1 MKQVLQYIVS
11 FRGFL
16 YELSHVIAMHD
27 IRRSQYNEILQWEF

>member
-16 YELSHVIAMHD
+16 DELSHLIAMHD
-27 IRRSQYNEILQWEF
+27 IRRSRCNEILQ